1 MHVCAFFLQNQFVCR
16 IFIKYYVIIMLKQER
31 HQKILE
37 KLKISKKVLS
47 GKLSEELFVSED
59 TIRRD
64 LKELESKDLIYK
76 VHGGALLKENRIL
89 SYDERSVS
97 DIAEKKEI
105 AKKAVKLIRDGQVI
119 IMSGSSTNLELAKII
134 PPEINATVYTYS
146 LPIAAQLSHHPS
158 IEVIFIGGKLN
169 KAAQVTVG
177 IDLINSIYNISA
189 DICFMGTEGVDV
201 KRGLTEPDWE
211 VSHIKKSMIRASN
224 YVVVMCISSKIKSVK
239 RHSVVPVQK
248 IDVIVTEIDS
258 DAEMFDEFKAMDL
271 TII

>member
-1 MHVCAFFLQNQFVCR
+1 
-16 IFIKYYVIIMLKQER
+16 MLKHQR
-31 HQKILE
+31 HKIILD
-37 KLKISKKVLS
+37 KLKINKTVLS
-47 GKLSEELFVSED
+47 VKLSEELLVSED

-64 LKELESKDLIYK
+64 LKYLESQDLIYK

-89 SYDERSVS
+89 SYDERSVE
-97 DIAEKKEI
+97 DIEKKKKI

-134 PPEINATVYTYS
+134 PPEVNATVYTYS

-177 IDLINSIYNISA
+177 IDLVNSIYHISA
-189 DICFMGTEGVDV
+189 DICFMGTDGIDIS
-201 KRGLTEPDWE
+201 RGLTEPNWE
-211 VSHIKKSMIRASN
+211 VSRVKTSMINASN
-224 YVVVMCISSKIKSVK
+224 YIVVMCISSKIMSVK
-239 RHSVVPVQK
+239 RHAVVPIQK
-248 IDVIVTEIDS
+248 IDAIISDIDP
-258 DAEMFDEFKAMDL
+258 DNDMFKEFKNLDI

>member
-1 MHVCAFFLQNQFVCR
+1 
-16 IFIKYYVIIMLKQER
+16 MLKQER
-31 HQKILE
+31 HQIILN
-37 KLKISKKVLS
+37 KLKIHKTLLS
-47 GKLSEELFVSED
+47 VKLSEELFVSED

-89 SYDERSVS
+89 TYDERSIE
-97 DIAEKKEI
+97 DIEEKKKI
-105 AKKAVKLIRDGQVI
+105 AKKAVKLICDDQVI

-146 LPIAAQLSHHPS
+146 LPIAAELSHHPL

-177 IDLINSIYNISA
+177 IDLVNPMYNISA
-189 DICFMGTEGVDV
+189 DICFIGTEGINIR
-201 KRGLTEPDWE
+201 RGLTEPDWE
-211 VSHIKKSMIRASN
+211 VSRIKNSMICASN
-224 YVVVMCISSKIKSVK
+224 YVVVMCIRSKIMTSK
-239 RHSVVPVQK
+239 RHSVVPIQK
-248 IDVIVTEIDS
+248 IDAIVSDIDPDDEI
-258 DAEMFDEFKAMDL
+258 FKEFKTIDL